1 MPEGDRE
8 RWNARYRGGDPPS
21 FRVHPVVARA
31 LAHGF
36 PAGVTAD
43 LACGASGS
51 ALRLAG
57 TGRRVLAVDI
67 AGAGLVLLDGEA
79 RRRGLRSLLNPVQ
92 ADLAGWPAR
101 EQTLAL
107 VVCTGFWDRGVF
119 AAAVR
124 ATAPGG
130 LIAWEAF
137 TAAILADR
145 PSFPE
150 RWCLRD
156 GEPAALLPPGF
167 TVLEQQEVPGRRRRL
182 IARNLAA

>member
-1 MPEGDRE
+1 MGAGGRP
-8 RWNARYRGGDPPS
+8 RG
-21 FRVHPVVARA
+21 
-31 LAHGF
+31 
-36 PAGVTAD
+36 
-43 LACGASGS
+43 
-51 ALRLAG
+51 
-57 TGRRVLAVDI
+57 
-67 AGAGLVLLDGEA
+67 AGAGQPGYS
-79 RRRGLRSLLNPVQ
+79 RGGCRV
-92 ADLAGWPAR
+92 
-101 EQTLAL
+101 EH
-107 VVCTGFWDRGVF
+107 
-119 AAAVR
+119 
-124 ATAPGG
+124 G